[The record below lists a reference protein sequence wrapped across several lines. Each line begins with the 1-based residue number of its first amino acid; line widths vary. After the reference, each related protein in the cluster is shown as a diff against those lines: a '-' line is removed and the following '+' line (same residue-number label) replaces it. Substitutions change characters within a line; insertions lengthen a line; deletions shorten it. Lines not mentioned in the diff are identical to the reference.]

1 MFVNLLL
8 WLAAIVVVDY
18 LTRERHKPPTG
29 VDHPAVARSQAAYR
43 RGSLLGRC
51 GGSGQPRPTVRDTI
65 GACPPP
71 RPGARPS

>member
-43 RGSLLGRC
+43 RGSLLGR
-51 GGSGQPRPTVRDTI
+51 
-65 GACPPP
+65 
-71 RPGARPS
+71 